1 MPSVCLCDELC
12 EALCNY
18 GQSDCEISTI
28 GPPAS
33 CSQEARLFLKW
44 VNRVILALGG
54 HIVEHNI
61 DSSPERNQRI
71 AKTAGYF
78 AAFVVLGLVSA
89 ALGPT
94 LPGLAEH
101 TGTDLAEISV
111 LFSAWALG
119 YLLGSLL
126 AGWLY
131 DRVPSHPVLT
141 VVLVTMTAVMA
152 LVPVIPLLWLLVVV
166 MLLLGVAGGM
176 LDVGGNTLL
185 VWVHRDKVGPF
196 MNGLHFCFGLGAFLS
211 PVIVAQAV
219 RIGGSISWAYWV
231 LALLILPVLVW
242 LARLRSPKPQIASKD
257 DPATR
262 VDHLLVALVA
272 LFFFLYVGAET
283 SFGGWIFSYATGMG
297 LADETKAAYLTSAFW
312 GALTL
317 GRLLAVPIAAR
328 FKPAA
333 MLVGDLAGCL
343 VSVAVI
349 LLWPGAAAAMWIGAL
364 GLGLSMAS
372 IFPTVISLA
381 ESRMTITGRV
391 TSWFFVGA
399 SLGSMT
405 LPWLIG
411 QLFESVSPRVTIL
424 AVGVNLLVAAAV
436 FGWLN
441 FHSKRRTKGMI
452 LE

>member
-1 MPSVCLCDELC
+1 MEHNMDTSPQVMS
-12 EALCNY
+12 
-18 GQSDCEISTI
+18 
-28 GPPAS
+28 P
-33 CSQEARLFLKW
+33 SQEMAPD
-44 VNRVILALGG
+44 
-54 HIVEHNI
+54 H
-61 DSSPERNQRI
+61 NQRI

-78 AAFVVLGLVSA
+78 AAFVVLGLATAS
-89 ALGPT
+89 LGPT
-94 LPGLAEH
+94 LPGLAER

-111 LFSAWALG
+111 LFTAWALG
-119 YLLGSLL
+119 YLLGSVL

-131 DRVPSHPVLT
+131 DHVPSHPVLT
-141 VVLVTMTAVMA
+141 VVLAAMAAAMA
-152 LVPVIPLLWLLVVV
+152 LIPAIPLLWLLVAVI
-166 MLLLGVAGGM
+166 LLLGVAGGT
-176 LDVGGNTLL
+176 LDVGGNALL

-196 MNGLHFCFGLGAFLS
+196 MNGLHFFFGLGAFLS

-219 RIGGSISWAYWV
+219 RISGSISWAYWV
-231 LALLILPVLVW
+231 LAALILPVLVW
-242 LARLRSPKPQIASKD
+242 LARLRSPSPQTTSED

-262 VDHLLVALVA
+262 VDHLLVALIAV
-272 LFFFLYVGAET
+272 FFFLYVGAET

-297 LADETKAAYLTSAFW
+297 LADEAAAAYLTSAFW

-317 GRLLAVPIAAR
+317 GRLLAIPIAAR
-328 FKPAA
+328 FKPAS

-343 VSVAVI
+343 ASLAVI

-399 SLGSMT
+399 SLGGMT

-424 AVGVNLLVAAAV
+424 AVGVNLLVASAV

-441 FHSKRRTKGMI
+441 AHSKQRAEETVQ
-452 LE
+452 ED